1 MRLYYMDTNIIQR
14 SCLMLTM
21 AMLVSQNAMA
31 LKVFQW
37 TDEEG
42 VVHYSDTPP
51 QENNAVP
58 DINEFEV
65 VDYTGNNADSDKYS
79 IINQLETMTEWRR
92 QAEADQRAWKQLELE
107 EERLA
112 QEQEAAEAV
121 AETSTD
127 DTYYLPGYFP
137 RAYYHPYPVNYPGN
151 TKRRGHHL
159 TDNQFTIGKNGRIG
173 KFSPGFNQPGFG
185 TKGSFGKYTTG
196 FNQPGFSINGRFGN
210 FTAGFKQH

>member
-1 MRLYYMDTNIIQR
+1 
-14 SCLMLTM
+14 MLTM

-51 QENNAVP
+51 QENTAVP

-65 VDYTGNNADSDKYS
+65 VDYNGDNADSDKYS

-112 QEQEAAEAV
+112 QEQRAVEAV
-121 AETSTD
+121 TETSTD

-137 RAYYHPYPVNYPGN
+137 RAYYHPYPVNYPRY
-151 TKRRGHHL
+151 TKRHGHNFPG
-159 TDNQFTIGKNGRIG
+159 DQFTIGKNGRLE
-173 KFSPGFNQPGFG
+173 KFSPGFNHPGFG
-185 TKGSFGKYTTG
+185 TKGRFGNFSTG